1 MTNLTDRIADAAA
14 YRDEMAALFHAAT
27 EVLRAAEDAAIAAGR
42 AEDGVTPALVVACE
56 VTQKTADGARA
67 IWDEYRV
74 ALDQAEGALADLQD
88 EASGAVAEERLRH
101 AQSEMRRAEEMLGSA
116 RDHRDAQVRAALAG
130 GVLVATIAGL
140 TGLSQPRVRQIRDG
154 RR

>member
-1 MTNLTDRIADAAA
+1 MTDMTTRIAEATA

-27 EVLRAAEDAAIAAGR
+27 DALRAAEDVAMAAAR
-42 AEDGVTPALVVACE
+42 AQDDTPALVVACE
-56 VTQKTADGARA
+56 VAQKTADGARA

-101 AQSEMRRAEEMLGSA
+101 AQGEMRRAEELLGSA
-116 RDHRDAQVRAALAG
+116 RDRRDTQVRAALAG
-130 GVLVATIAGL
+130 GVSAATIAGL

-154 RR
+154 KR

>member
-1 MTNLTDRIADAAA
+1 MTDRITEATT
-14 YRDEMAALFHAAT
+14 YRDEMAALFT
-27 EVLRAAEDAAIAAGR
+27 EASEALRAAEYAAMAAAR
-42 AEDGVTPALVVACE
+42 AQDETPASVIACE
-56 VTQKTADGARA
+56 VAQKTADGARV

-88 EASGAVAEERLRH
+88 EASGGIAAERLRH
-101 AQSEMRRAEEMLGSA
+101 AQGEMRRAEELLGSA
-116 RDHRDAQVRAALAG
+116 RDRRDTEVRAALAG
-130 GVLVATIAGL
+130 GVSAATIAGL

>member
-1 MTNLTDRIADAAA
+1 MTDMTTRIAEATA

-27 EVLRAAEDAAIAAGR
+27 DALRAAEDVAMAAAR
-42 AEDGVTPALVVACE
+42 AQDDTPALVVACE
-56 VTQKTADGARA
+56 VAQKTADGARA

-101 AQSEMRRAEEMLGSA
+101 AQGEMRRAEELLGSA
-116 RDHRDAQVRAALAG
+116 RERRDTQVRAALAG
-130 GVLVATIAGL
+130 GVSAATIAGL

-154 RR
+154 KR